1 MDTLLRDLRY
11 AVRMLA
17 NRPAFTIVALLAL
30 ALGIGAN
37 TAIFSVVNAVL
48 LRPLAY
54 KESERLLMVWENHE
68 AREGPKTEWTSPL
81 TFGDW
86 RDQNQV
92 FDRIAAMQDW
102 GPTLTGGA
110 EPEQLNGAA
119 ISHDM
124 FQMLGVEP
132 ALGRSFRVEEDRAG
146 GERVVILGQGLWK
159 RRFGADASILDRTIT
174 LNGEPYMVI
183 GVMPDGF
190 RFPIISNAEAWTPLQ
205 QRVNP
210 DCGRGCYTLRTI
222 ARLKPGITIERA
234 RQEMGA
240 LAEGLE
246 EKYPEANTGVGITL
260 VPLHE
265 QIVGQFKSMLLVL
278 LGAVGFVL
286 LIACANVANLML
298 ARAATRER
306 EIAIRTALGASRA
319 RLIRQLLTESLLLAL
334 MGAALGLLLAFWLV
348 DVIVAFSPAG
358 TPRVDEVAIDK
369 TVLGFTLLVAVVTG
383 LVFGLVP
390 ALSTTRPDF
399 SRSLKEGK
407 GTDRSS
413 GGKAVRGVLVVIEVA
428 FALML
433 LIGAGLLIKSFAN
446 LLHVDPGFN
455 PSNVLTLQLNLP
467 STRYSER
474 AQAATFYADLIGRLK
489 TIPGVEAAAAASS
502 LPLAGNYTDVSFFI
516 EGRTPPAPGEDQGAW
531 YSIVTSDYFH
541 TMGLRIVS
549 GRPLDDRD
557 HAKAPRAVVISETL
571 ARRYWPGE
579 DPVGKRLSTGGNP
592 NQPNWRE
599 IVGVVADVKQFGL
612 DADARPTL
620 YLPHAQSPARVMIVT
635 ARTSA
640 EPTSLATAVR
650 SQVWGLDNE
659 LSVSNINS
667 MEEIVST
674 SIAPARLIMLLLVVF
689 AGLALI
695 LAAVGIYSVIAYGVT
710 ERTREIGI
718 RMALGAQAADVLKL
732 IVGHGMILTFVGV
745 SLGLAGAFAL
755 TRFMKSLL
763 YEVDTFDP
771 VTFAAISL
779 LLVGVALLASY
790 IPARRA
796 AKVDPMIALRYE

>member
-17 NRPAFTIVALLAL
+17 NRPSFTVVAVLAL

-54 KESERLLMVWENHE
+54 KEADRLLMVWENHE
-68 AREGPKTEWTSPL
+68 AREGPKTEWTSPP

-92 FDRIAAMQDW
+92 FDSISAFQFW
-102 GPTLTGGA
+102 LPTVTGSS
-110 EPEQLNGAA
+110 EPESLNGAA
-119 ISHDM
+119 VSHDI
-124 FQMLGVEP
+124 FQTLGVDP
-132 ALGRSFRVEEDRAG
+132 SLGRSFRAEEDRAG
-146 GERVVILGQGLWK
+146 GERVVLLGHGLWK
-159 RRFGADASILDRTIT
+159 RRFGADASILNRTIT
-174 LNGEPYMVI
+174 LNGEPYTVI
-183 GVMPDGF
+183 GVMPEGF

-205 QRVNP
+205 QRLNP
-210 DCGRGCYTLRTI
+210 DCGRGCYTLRTV
-222 ARLKPGITIERA
+222 ARLKPGVTIERA
-234 RQEMGA
+234 RQEMGS
-240 LAEGLE
+240 LAEGLA
-246 EKYPEANTGVGITL
+246 EKYPEANINVGITL

-265 QIVGQFKSMLLVL
+265 QIVGQLKPMLLVL

-319 RLIRQLLTESLLLAL
+319 RLVRQLLTESLLLAL
-334 MGAALGLLLAFWLV
+334 MSAALGLLLAFWLV
-348 DVIVAFSPAG
+348 DVMVAFSPEG
-358 TPRVDEVAIDK
+358 TPRIDEVSIDIM
-369 TVLGFTLLVAVVTG
+369 VLGFTLAVAVITG

-390 ALSTTRPDF
+390 ALSATRPNF
-399 SRSLKEGK
+399 SQSLKEGK
-407 GTDRSS
+407 GTDTSS
-413 GGKAVRGVLVVIEVA
+413 GKKAARSTLVVAEVA
-428 FALML
+428 LALML

-455 PSNVLTLQLNLP
+455 PANVMTLQLNLP
-467 STRYSER
+467 VTRYPEGRQVS
-474 AQAATFYADLIGRLK
+474 AFYADLLGRIK
-489 TIPGVEAAAAASS
+489 SIPGVESVAAGSA
-502 LPLAGNYTDVSFFI
+502 LPLAGNDTDVSFFI
-516 EGRTPPAPGEDQGAW
+516 EGRPAPGPGEKQAAW
-531 YSIVTSDYFH
+531 YSRVTPDYFH
-541 TMGLRIVS
+541 TMGIGMVS
-549 GRPLDDRD
+549 GRPFDERD
-557 HAKAPRAVVISETL
+557 QANSPRVVIVSETL

-579 DPVGKRLSTGGNP
+579 DPVGKRLSLGGNP
-592 NQPNWRE
+592 DKPNWRE
-599 IVGVVADVKQFGL
+599 IVSVVRDVKQFGI
-612 DADARPTL
+612 DADARPTI
-620 YLPHAQSPARVMIVT
+620 YIPHAQASNRFMTVT
-635 ARTSA
+635 VRTTA
-640 EPTSLATAVR
+640 EPTSIISAVR
-650 SQVWGLDNE
+650 SQIAGLDSE
-659 LSVSNINS
+659 LAISNISS
-667 MEEIVST
+667 MQELVAT
-674 SIAPARLIMLLLVVF
+674 SIAPSRMIMMLLAVF

-718 RMALGAQAADVLKL
+718 RMALGAAKRDVLKL
-732 IVGHGMILTFVGV
+732 IVGRAAMLTLAGV
-745 SLGLAGAFAL
+745 ALGLAGAFAL

-771 VTFAAISL
+771 VTFAGISL

-796 AKVDPMIALRYE
+796 AKVDPMVALRYE